1 MGDAEHY
8 GAEVD
13 LLWAPSSLP
22 GFQLGVSVG
31 WLDAEISDSSET
43 SLDQLGLTQPL
54 QGVDRMWS
62 PKSSYT
68 ISARQEVNFANN
80 MLGSISAVYSWR
92 DDPLTRDMQLGDVD
106 YGMMQIEA
114 YGLLSLRIA
123 LANPDQG
130 WQIAIRA
137 DNLADEEYAT
147 MSSGDGGGSYWDVPG
162 RPRSVTAEL
171 RYDF

>member
-1 MGDAEHY
+1 
-8 GAEVD
+8 
-13 LLWAPSSLP
+13 
-22 GFQLGVSVG
+22 
-31 WLDAEISDSSET
+31 
-43 SLDQLGLTQPL
+43 
-54 QGVDRMWS
+54 
-62 PKSSYT
+62 
-68 ISARQEVNFANN
+68 

-106 YGMMQIEA
+106 YGMIRVEA

-123 LANPDQG
+123 LAHLDQG
-130 WQIAIRA
+130 WQIALRA

>member
-1 MGDAEHY
+1 
-8 GAEVD
+8 
-13 LLWAPSSLP
+13 
-22 GFQLGVSVG
+22 
-31 WLDAEISDSSET
+31 
-43 SLDQLGLTQPL
+43 
-54 QGVDRMWS
+54 MWS
-62 PKSSYT
+62 PKSRYT